1 MINVL
6 SYIFFALL
14 GISSLCVV
22 LLQNTFFA
30 LLFLILSFLLTSI
43 LLFFLECEFLALILI
58 IIYVGAVAVLLL
70 FVLMML
76 ETKLKSLSKDIIKYF
91 PFGIFINGIFFF
103 ELMGLITNSFSID
116 LNSHSYFFNTYL
128 NWYKKLDAITDLEV
142 YGQLLYT
149 QYVLQVLIV
158 GLILFLALVGVIFL
172 TSNRNSKTFKSQTSF
187 CQLSRNYL
195 EQNPKQILL

>member
-6 SYIFFALL
+6 SYMFFALL

-103 ELMGLITNSFSID
+103 ELVSLITNCFSID
-116 LNSHSYFFNTYL
+116 LNSQSYFFNTYV
-128 NWYKKLDAITDLEV
+128 NWYKKLDALTDLEV

-149 QYVLQVLIV
+149 QFVLQVLIV
-158 GLILFLALVGVIFL
+158 GLILFLVLVGVIYL
-172 TSNRNSKTFKSQTSF
+172 TSNRTSKSFKSQTSF

-195 EQNPKQILL
+195 EQNPNQILL